1 MSKVTVYTSNT
12 CPYCTMAKDYLKD
25 KEVAFEE
32 KNVQTDKEARQELM
46 AMGYTG
52 VPVICVDDEQI
63 VGFDKARLDIR
74 ISLAVLVIG
83 LTTFVLSF
91 AGVQIGK
98 FFGIALKD
106 KAQVAGGIILI
117 LLGTKILVEH
127 LGLLTL

>member
-63 VGFDKARLDIR
+63 VGFDKARLDE
-74 ISLAVLVIG
+74 L
-83 LTTFVLSF
+83 
-91 AGVQIGK
+91 
-98 FFGIALKD
+98 LK
-106 KAQVAGGIILI
+106 
-117 LLGTKILVEH
+117 
-127 LGLLTL
+127 

>member
-63 VGFDKARLDIR
+63 VGFDKNRLDE
-74 ISLAVLVIG
+74 L
-83 LTTFVLSF
+83 
-91 AGVQIGK
+91 
-98 FFGIALKD
+98 LK
-106 KAQVAGGIILI
+106 
-117 LLGTKILVEH
+117 
-127 LGLLTL
+127 

>member
-12 CPYCTMAKDYLKD
+12 CPYCTMAKDYLKE

-63 VGFDKARLDIR
+63 VGFDKARLDE
-74 ISLAVLVIG
+74 L
-83 LTTFVLSF
+83 
-91 AGVQIGK
+91 
-98 FFGIALKD
+98 LK
-106 KAQVAGGIILI
+106 
-117 LLGTKILVEH
+117 
-127 LGLLTL
+127 

>member
-52 VPVICVDDEQI
+52 VPVICVDDQQI
-63 VGFDKARLDIR
+63 VGFDKARLEE
-74 ISLAVLVIG
+74 L
-83 LTTFVLSF
+83 
-91 AGVQIGK
+91 
-98 FFGIALKD
+98 LK
-106 KAQVAGGIILI
+106 
-117 LLGTKILVEH
+117 
-127 LGLLTL
+127 

>member
-25 KEVAFEE
+25 REVEVEE

-63 VGFDKARLDIR
+63 VGFDKARLDD
-74 ISLAVLVIG
+74 L
-83 LTTFVLSF
+83 
-91 AGVQIGK
+91 
-98 FFGIALKD
+98 LK
-106 KAQVAGGIILI
+106 
-117 LLGTKILVEH
+117 
-127 LGLLTL
+127 

>member
-1 MSKVTVYTSNT
+1 MSKVRVYTSNT

-63 VGFDKARLDIR
+63 VGFDKARLDE
-74 ISLAVLVIG
+74 L
-83 LTTFVLSF
+83 
-91 AGVQIGK
+91 
-98 FFGIALKD
+98 LK
-106 KAQVAGGIILI
+106 
-117 LLGTKILVEH
+117 
-127 LGLLTL
+127 

>member
-52 VPVICVDDEQI
+52 VPVICVDNEQI
-63 VGFDKARLDIR
+63 VGFDKARLDE
-74 ISLAVLVIG
+74 L
-83 LTTFVLSF
+83 
-91 AGVQIGK
+91 
-98 FFGIALKD
+98 LK
-106 KAQVAGGIILI
+106 
-117 LLGTKILVEH
+117 
-127 LGLLTL
+127 

>member
-52 VPVICVDDEQI
+52 VPVICVDDQQI
-63 VGFDKARLDIR
+63 VGFDKARLDE
-74 ISLAVLVIG
+74 L
-83 LTTFVLSF
+83 
-91 AGVQIGK
+91 
-98 FFGIALKD
+98 LK
-106 KAQVAGGIILI
+106 
-117 LLGTKILVEH
+117 
-127 LGLLTL
+127 

>member
-25 KEVAFEE
+25 REVVFEE

-63 VGFDKARLDIR
+63 VGFDKARLDE
-74 ISLAVLVIG
+74 L
-83 LTTFVLSF
+83 
-91 AGVQIGK
+91 
-98 FFGIALKD
+98 LK
-106 KAQVAGGIILI
+106 
-117 LLGTKILVEH
+117 
-127 LGLLTL
+127 

>member
-25 KEVAFEE
+25 REVAFEE

-63 VGFDKARLDIR
+63 VGFDKARLDD
-74 ISLAVLVIG
+74 L
-83 LTTFVLSF
+83 
-91 AGVQIGK
+91 
-98 FFGIALKD
+98 LK
-106 KAQVAGGIILI
+106 
-117 LLGTKILVEH
+117 
-127 LGLLTL
+127 

>member
-25 KEVAFEE
+25 REVACEE

-63 VGFDKARLDIR
+63 VGFDKARLDE
-74 ISLAVLVIG
+74 L
-83 LTTFVLSF
+83 
-91 AGVQIGK
+91 
-98 FFGIALKD
+98 LK
-106 KAQVAGGIILI
+106 
-117 LLGTKILVEH
+117 
-127 LGLLTL
+127 